1 MSKRTLVSPSAS
13 PSRQKKK
20 AKVTT
25 GQARLDTFFGASSS
39 RTPVPASRSS
49 SNVPSPKAA
58 SSTGRKEQAKRPLTD
73 EELAWALAAEDGLD
87 LEALRKLEARNG
99 ALPSS
104 NLSTVTPREDPH
116 PEVIDVDQLDDA
128 PQQNV
133 PGPSSRPAKP
143 STPASLRTTHPGKRL
158 VSTAGHKQTIGSVS
172 RASVPGETSA
182 VPSVKVSPA
191 GEGVAAEALRKLKV
205 HGGLGAATGSLSAT
219 LPCED
224 THSAVVDVDQLKH
237 IPQENDP
244 GPSSRLSPPT
254 KLTTPTSALVTHP
267 PERSPVSGSKHTI
280 GNAKPSAMP
289 SYNPLDVDS
298 PSYRLD
304 CAAWPPNAP
313 VPYSFLTHALAT
325 LSGTRSRIAKLDTLT
340 NALRTISHQHPPS
353 LLPALYL
360 LSNTLSPP
368 YSPIELGLGPSII
381 SKAIQHVSG
390 LSSAALK
397 RLYNS
402 TGDPGDVAFEAKS
415 NVRTL
420 IPHPPL
426 LIIGVYDALIK
437 IAGAKGSGAA
447 KTKQAV
453 VEKLLVAAKGEETR
467 FLVRTLCQNLR
478 VGAVRTSLAALA
490 RATVLNPPPAVSAV
504 LTSDSTF
511 HISLETLAAIKPLV
525 GKKKVPDDARDALN
539 AIFALAEGAIK
550 RVYVQHPN
558 YDHIVRALLEGGLE
572 GLADRLPLTIGVP
585 LLPTLGSPT
594 RSLDEIYDRLGLLP
608 FTAEFKYDG
617 QRAQIHA
624 SRGLGSKHTV
634 KIFSRHLEDMT
645 DKYPD
650 VVSLVGE
657 MLDAAPQTQSF
668 IIDSEVV
675 AVDPATGELKTFQEL
690 SNRARKDVKLDDVKV
705 AVCVFAFDVMFLDG
719 QVLIERPFRERRSL
733 LRTRFPAYT
742 PPQKGAA
749 RFDHV
754 RSVESEDGREAV
766 EEFWQAAVN
775 SSSEGLM
782 VKLLD
787 SGEVLEE
794 PTQNKERPRRKPLPA
809 TYEPD
814 KRTSAWLKLKKDYVV
829 GLGDSLDLVPIGAWH
844 GNGRKVQW
852 WSPILL
858 AVWDPT
864 AEKLVAVCKCM
875 SGFTDAFY
883 KSLHER
889 YPENSDTC
897 SSHPLW
903 QPECDT
909 GGLRPEVYFKP
920 QEVWE
925 IRGADIT
932 ISPVSVAALGLV
944 SQTRGLSLRFPRFIS
959 IREDKGIENASDP
972 EFLAKMYRDQQ
983 SAGKDQT
990 GADEGELV
998 DVDLDEGPP
1007 EDEDEESS

>member
-25 GQARLDTFFGASSS
+25 GQARLDTFFGASTS
-39 RTPVPASRSS
+39 RTPVPGGSASRSS
-49 SNVPSPKAA
+49 SSKVSSPRPA
-58 SSTGRKEQAKRPLTD
+58 SSVGKKQEPTRPLTD
-73 EELAWALAAEDGLD
+73 EEVAWALAAEDGLD
-87 LEALRKLEARNG
+87 LEALRKLEARG
-99 ALPSS
+99 EPVGSVPSLPAPAAEASRH
-104 NLSTVTPREDPH
+104 NAH
-116 PEVIDVDQLDDA
+116 PEVLDVDELDDTP
-128 PQQNV
+128 PQ
-133 PGPSSRPAKP
+133 
-143 STPASLRTTHPGKRL
+143 
-158 VSTAGHKQTIGSVS
+158 
-172 RASVPGETSA
+172 
-182 VPSVKVSPA
+182 
-191 GEGVAAEALRKLKV
+191 
-205 HGGLGAATGSLSAT
+205 
-219 LPCED
+219 
-224 THSAVVDVDQLKH
+224 
-237 IPQENDP
+237 NDP
-244 GPSSRLSPPT
+244 GPSSRHSPANLPVTPVSPP
-254 KLTTPTSALVTHP
+254 PYVSEV
-267 PERSPVSGSKHTI
+267 RSVLPATKHTI
-280 GNAKPSAMP
+280 GKANSTATPTYTA
-289 SYNPLDVDS
+289 LDVD
-298 PSYRLD
+298 PLSYDLN
-304 CAAWPPNAP
+304 CAAWAPGAP
-313 VPYSFLTHALAT
+313 VPYSFLAHTLAT

-340 NALRTISHQHPPS
+340 NALRAISRQHPPS

-397 RLYNS
+397 RLYNT

-426 LIIGVYDALIK
+426 LITGVYDALMK

-453 VEKLLVAAKGEETR
+453 VEKLLVAARGEETR

-490 RATVLNPPPAVSAV
+490 RAMVLTPPPAVSAA
-504 LTSDSTF
+504 LACDSPF
-511 HISLETLAAIKPLV
+511 YVSPQTLAAIKPLA
-525 GKKKVPDDARDALN
+525 GKKKVPDEARDALN
-539 AIFALAEGAIK
+539 AVFLQAEGAIK

-558 YDHIVRALLEGGLE
+558 YDHIVGALLGGGLE
-572 GLADRLPLTIGVP
+572 GLAERLPLTIGVP

-624 SRGLGSKHTV
+624 SRGRAGSKHTV

-650 VVSLVGE
+650 VVSLVGDLLE
-657 MLDAAPQTQSF
+657 RAPETASF
-668 IIDSEVV
+668 IVDSEVV
-675 AVDPATGELKTFQEL
+675 AVDPGTGELKTFQEL
-690 SNRARKDVKLDDVKV
+690 SNRARKDVKLDDVRV

-733 LRTRFPAYT
+733 LRTRFPPYT

-775 SSSEGLM
+775 SASEGLM

-794 PTQNKERPRRKPLPA
+794 PNQNKDRPRRKPLPA

-829 GLGDSLDLVPIGAWH
+829 GLTDSLDLVPIGAWH
-844 GNGRKVQW
+844 GNGRKAQW

-858 AVWDPT
+858 AVWDPD
-864 AEKLVAVCKCM
+864 AQKLVAVCKCM

-883 KSLHER
+883 KSLRER

-944 SQTRGLSLRFPRFIS
+944 SPTKGLSLRFPRFMS
-959 IREDKGIENASDP
+959 VREDKGIENASSP

-990 GADEGELV
+990 GADEGDLV
-998 DVDLDEGPP
+998 DVDLDEGLP
-1007 EDEDEESS
+1007 EEDVGLEEEL

>member
-1 MSKRTLVSPSAS
+1 MFDFLFGTERHQPYDVRAFPFVWLSNHNFVNLAIPDYTGPPAMSKRPLPSSSAS

-20 AKVTT
+20 AKVDT
-25 GQARLDTFFGASSS
+25 GQARLDTFFAAGASSAPKS
-39 RTPVPASRSS
+39 AKGANSDIATVSS
-49 SNVPSPKAA
+49 S
-58 SSTGRKEQAKRPLTD
+58 STLDPTTLAKRSGISTATSLLSD
-73 EELAWALAAEDGLD
+73 EQLAWTLTAEEGHDM
-87 LEALRKLEARNG
+87 EALCRLENG
-99 ALPSS
+99 RGRGHTSS
-104 NLSTVTPREDPH
+104 SASLAQSEFKEIIDIDLLD
-116 PEVIDVDQLDDA
+116 EVASQDE
-128 PQQNV
+128 
-133 PGPSSRPAKP
+133 PGPSKR
-143 STPASLRTTHPGKRL
+143 ASPPVTTTH
-158 VSTAGHKQTIGSVS
+158 
-172 RASVPGETSA
+172 
-182 VPSVKVSPA
+182 VPSSPA
-191 GEGVAAEALRKLKV
+191 L
-205 HGGLGAATGSLSAT
+205 
-219 LPCED
+219 
-224 THSAVVDVDQLKH
+224 
-237 IPQENDP
+237 
-244 GPSSRLSPPT
+244 RLSEGKSSQAPARHTLGGTSSSEAPT
-254 KLTTPTSALVTHP
+254 
-267 PERSPVSGSKHTI
+267 
-280 GNAKPSAMP
+280 
-289 SYNPLDVDS
+289 YQPLDVDP
-298 PSYRLD
+298 PSYDVD
-304 CAAWPPNAP
+304 CHRWPEGAP
-313 VPYSFLTHALAT
+313 VPYSFLAHTLFT

-340 NALRTISHQHPPS
+340 NALRTISRQHPPS

-360 LSNTLSPP
+360 CSNTLSPP

-397 RLYNS
+397 RLYNR

-426 LIIGVYDALIK
+426 LITGVYDALIK
-437 IAGAKGSGAA
+437 IARAKGSGAA
-447 KTKQAV
+447 RAKQSI
-453 VEKLLVAAKGEETR
+453 VEKLLVSAKGEETR

-490 RATVLNPPPAVSAV
+490 RAMVLTPTAAISAV
-504 LTSDSTF
+504 INEDSPF
-511 HISLETLAAIKPLV
+511 YIGPKTLAAVKPLV
-525 GKKKVPDDARDALN
+525 GKKKISDEARDVLN
-539 AIFALAEGAIK
+539 ATFLRAESLIK

-558 YDHIVRALLEGGLE
+558 YDHIVKALLEGWLD
-572 GLADRLPLTIGVP
+572 GLANRLPLTVGVP

-594 RSLDEIYDRLGLLP
+594 RSLDEIYERLGFLP

-624 SRGLGSKHTV
+624 SRAQGTRHFV

-650 VVSLVGE
+650 VVSLV
-657 MLDAAPQTQSF
+657 DDIFNSNAQIQSF
-668 IIDSEVV
+668 IMDSEIV
-675 AVDPATGELKTFQEL
+675 AIDPENGGLKTFQEL
-690 SNRARKDVKLDDVKV
+690 SNRARKDVKLDEVKV
-705 AVCVFAFDVMFLDG
+705 SVCVFAFDIMFLDG
-719 QVLIERPFRERRSL
+719 QILLERPFRERRSL
-733 LRTRFPAYT
+733 LRTRFPPYI
-742 PPQKGAA
+742 PPQRGAA
-749 RFDHV
+749 RFEHV
-754 RSVESEDGREAV
+754 KSIESEEGREAV
-766 EEFWQAAVN
+766 EGFWQTAVN

-794 PTQNKERPRRKPLPA
+794 PTQNIDRPRRKPLPA

-844 GNGRKVQW
+844 GNGRKAQW

-858 AVWDPT
+858 AVWDPD
-864 AEKLVAVCKCM
+864 AQKLVAACKCM

-883 KSLHER
+883 KSLRER

-897 SSHPLW
+897 SRQPLW
-903 QPECDT
+903 QPECNT

-959 IREDKGIENASDP
+959 IREDKGIEDASTP
-972 EFLAKMYRDQQ
+972 EFLANMYRNQQ
-983 SAGKDQT
+983 AAGKDQT

-998 DVDLDEGPP
+998 DVDLDADEVPV
-1007 EDEDEESS
+1007 EDEDSDA

>member
-1 MSKRTLVSPSAS
+1 MSKRTLVSPSGS
-13 PSRQKKK
+13 PNRQKKK
-20 AKVTT
+20 AKITP
-25 GQARLDTFFGASSS
+25 GQARLDTFFGASASRS
-39 RTPVPASRSS
+39 RTPVGGSNNGSPSKVPPSRYIG
-49 SNVPSPKAA
+49 VAGREEQPK
-58 SSTGRKEQAKRPLTD
+58 SHLTD
-73 EELAWALAAEDGLD
+73 EEFAWAVAAEDGLD
-87 LEALRKLEARNG
+87 LAALRKLEARSGTGNRSPV
-99 ALPSS
+99 AL
-104 NLSTVTPREDPH
+104 VQDAH
-116 PEVIDVDQLDDA
+116 PGVIDVDLFDEREL
-128 PQQNV
+128 N
-133 PGPSSRPAKP
+133 
-143 STPASLRTTHPGKRL
+143 
-158 VSTAGHKQTIGSVS
+158 
-172 RASVPGETSA
+172 
-182 VPSVKVSPA
+182 
-191 GEGVAAEALRKLKV
+191 
-205 HGGLGAATGSLSAT
+205 
-219 LPCED
+219 
-224 THSAVVDVDQLKH
+224 
-237 IPQENDP
+237 NDP
-244 GPSSRLSPPT
+244 GPSARRTPSPAAMTPASPPPT
-254 KLTTPTSALVTHP
+254 RSVEPSSTPF
-267 PERSPVSGSKHTI
+267 SKRTI
-280 GNAKPSAMP
+280 GNAGSSKAPT
-289 SYNPLDVDS
+289 YKPLDVDP
-298 PSYRLD
+298 PSYDLD
-304 CAAWPPNAP
+304 CSAWPSDAP
-313 VPYSFLTHALAT
+313 VPYSFLAHTLAT

-340 NALRTISHQHPPS
+340 NALRTICRQHPPS

-360 LSNTLSPP
+360 VSNTLSPP

-397 RLYNS
+397 RLYNA

-426 LIIGVYDALIK
+426 LIAGVYAALMK

-490 RATVLNPPPAVSAV
+490 RAMVLTPPSAVSAAI
-504 LTSDSTF
+504 TQDSPF
-511 HISLETLAAIKPLV
+511 YIDPKTLAAVRPPTS
-525 GKKKVPDDARDALN
+525 KKKAPDEARDALD
-539 AIFALAEGAIK
+539 AIYVRAEGLIK

-558 YDHIVRALLEGGLE
+558 YDHIVEALLQGGLE
-572 GLADRLPLTIGVP
+572 GLAERLPLTIGVP

-594 RSLDEIYDRLGLLP
+594 RSLDEIYDLLGLLP

-624 SRGLGSKHTV
+624 SRGQNFKPLV

-650 VVSLVGE
+650 VVSLVKD
-657 MLDAAPQTQSF
+657 MLQSAPQTQSF

-675 AVDPATGELKTFQEL
+675 AIDPGTGELKTFQEL

-705 AVCVFAFDVMFLDG
+705 SVCIYAFDLMFLDG
-719 QVLIERPFRERRSL
+719 QVLIERPLRERRSL
-733 LRTRFPAYT
+733 LRTRFPPYT

-754 RSVESEDGREAV
+754 RSVESEDGREAI

-775 SSSEGLM
+775 SASEGLM

-787 SGEVLEE
+787 SGEILEE
-794 PTQNKERPRRKPLPA
+794 PTQNKDRPRRKPLPA

-844 GNGRKVQW
+844 GNGRKAQW

-858 AVWDPT
+858 AVWDPE
-864 AEKLVAVCKCM
+864 AQKLVAVCKCM

-883 KSLHER
+883 KSLRER

-897 SSHPLW
+897 SSQPLW

-959 IREDKGIENASDP
+959 VREDKGIEDASTP

-998 DVDLDEGPP
+998 DVDLDDGPV
-1007 EDEDEESS
+1007 EDEEVSDEES

>member
-13 PSRQKKK
+13 PNRQKKK
-20 AKVTT
+20 AKVTS

-39 RTPVPASRSS
+39 RSRTPVGGSSKGSPSKIPAARSIGAAGREGQ
-49 SNVPSPKAA
+49 PK
-58 SSTGRKEQAKRPLTD
+58 SHLTD
-73 EELAWALAAEDGLD
+73 EEFAWAVAAEDGLD
-87 LEALRKLEARNG
+87 LDALRKLEAQSG
-99 ALPSS
+99 ATA
-104 NLSTVTPREDPH
+104 STSPPVALVQDAR
-116 PEVIDVDQLDDA
+116 PEVIDVDLFDDSNL
-128 PQQNV
+128 Q
-133 PGPSSRPAKP
+133 
-143 STPASLRTTHPGKRL
+143 
-158 VSTAGHKQTIGSVS
+158 
-172 RASVPGETSA
+172 
-182 VPSVKVSPA
+182 
-191 GEGVAAEALRKLKV
+191 
-205 HGGLGAATGSLSAT
+205 
-219 LPCED
+219 
-224 THSAVVDVDQLKH
+224 
-237 IPQENDP
+237 DP
-244 GPSSRLSPPT
+244 GPSSQPSPPA
-254 KLTTPTSALVTHP
+254 TTVTIVSPPPTRSVEP
-267 PERSPVSGSKHTI
+267 PSSPFSKRTI
-280 GNAKPSAMP
+280 GNAGPSTTPTYKA
-289 SYNPLDVDS
+289 LDVDP
-298 PSYRLD
+298 PSYDLD
-304 CAAWPPNAP
+304 CSAWPPDTP
-313 VPYSFLTHALAT
+313 VPYSFLAHTLST

-340 NALRTISHQHPPS
+340 NALRTICRKHPPS

-360 LSNTLSPP
+360 VSNTLSPP

-426 LIIGVYDALIK
+426 LITGVYAALMK

-490 RATVLNPPPAVSAV
+490 RAMVLTPPSAVSAAITESSPFYV
-504 LTSDSTF
+504 SPQ
-511 HISLETLAAIKPLV
+511 TLAAVRPLTS
-525 GKKKVPDDARDALN
+525 KKKVPDEARDALN
-539 AIFALAEGAIK
+539 AIFVRAEGVIK

-558 YDHIVRALLEGGLE
+558 YDHIVEALLQGGLE
-572 GLADRLPLTIGVP
+572 GLAERLPLTIGVP

-624 SRGLGSKHTV
+624 SRGQGSKPLV

-650 VVSLVGE
+650 VVSLVE
-657 MLDAAPQTQSF
+657 DMLESAPQTQSF

-675 AVDPATGELKTFQEL
+675 AIDPGTGELKTFQEL

-705 AVCVFAFDVMFLDG
+705 SVCIFAFDLMFLDG

-733 LRTRFPAYT
+733 LRTRFPPYT
-742 PPQKGAA
+742 PPQKGAP

-754 RSVESEDGREAV
+754 RSVESEDGREAI

-775 SSSEGLM
+775 SASEGLM

-794 PTQNKERPRRKPLPA
+794 PNQNKDRPRRKPLPA

-844 GNGRKVQW
+844 GNGRKAQW

-858 AVWDPT
+858 AVWDPD
-864 AEKLVAVCKCM
+864 AQKLVAVCKCM

-883 KSLHER
+883 KSLRER

-897 SSHPLW
+897 SSQPLW

-944 SQTRGLSLRFPRFIS
+944 SQTRGLSLRFPRFMS
-959 IREDKGIENASDP
+959 IREDKGIENASTP

-998 DVDLDEGPP
+998 DVDLDDGPG
-1007 EDEDEESS
+1007 EDDEASEEES

>member
-1 MSKRTLVSPSAS
+1 MSKRTLVSSSES
-13 PSRQKKK
+13 PSRRKKK
-20 AKVTT
+20 AKVTA
-25 GQARLDTFFGASSS
+25 GQARLDTFFGVSSS
-39 RTPVPASRSS
+39 PTPAASGSGPRQSS
-49 SNVPSPKAA
+49 SKASTPRTSA
-58 SSTGRKEQAKRPLTD
+58 PQSTGKSEQPTRPLTD
-73 EELAWALAAEDGLD
+73 EEVAWALAAEDGLD
-87 LEALRKLEARNG
+87 LAVLQKLESRHGARN
-99 ALPSS
+99 
-104 NLSTVTPREDPH
+104 LSPATPGQEAHR
-116 PEVIDVDQLDDA
+116 PEVIDVDLLDDNTL
-128 PQQNV
+128 QNDA
-133 PGPSSRPAKP
+133 GPSTHSSPPLK
-143 STPASLRTTHPGKRL
+143 PASPPPPRSQGSSSGH
-158 VSTAGHKQTIGSVS
+158 VSKPTIGS
-172 RASVPGETSA
+172 
-182 VPSVKVSPA
+182 
-191 GEGVAAEALRKLKV
+191 
-205 HGGLGAATGSLSAT
+205 
-219 LPCED
+219 
-224 THSAVVDVDQLKH
+224 
-237 IPQENDP
+237 
-244 GPSSRLSPPT
+244 
-254 KLTTPTSALVTHP
+254 TSALATPIYAPLDVDP
-267 PERSPVSGSKHTI
+267 
-280 GNAKPSAMP
+280 P
-289 SYNPLDVDS
+289 SYNPA
-298 PSYRLD
+298 
-304 CAAWPPNAP
+304 CAAWPANAP
-313 VPYSFLTHALAT
+313 APYSFLAHTLAT
-325 LSGTRSRIAKLDTLT
+325 LSGTRSRITKLDTLT
-340 NALRTISHQHPPS
+340 NALRTISHQHPSS

-360 LSNTLSPP
+360 LSNTFSPP

-390 LSSAALK
+390 LSSAALR
-397 RLYNS
+397 RLYNT

-426 LIIGVYDALIK
+426 LITGVYDFLMK

-447 KTKQAV
+447 KTKQGV

-467 FLVRTLCQNLR
+467 FLVRTLSQNLR

-490 RATVLNPPPAVSAV
+490 RAMVLTPPPAIFAAMTGSSPFYVSP
-504 LTSDSTF
+504 
-511 HISLETLAAIKPLV
+511 ETLAAVKPLA
-525 GKKKVPDDARDALN
+525 GKSKKKVADDARDNLN
-539 AIFALAEGAIK
+539 AIFSRAEGVLK

-558 YDHIVRALLEGGLE
+558 YDHIVKALLEGGLD
-572 GLADRLPLTIGVP
+572 GLDERLPLTIGIP

-594 RSLDEIYDRLGLLP
+594 RSLDEIYDRLGFLP

-624 SRGLGSKHTV
+624 SRGQDSKHTV
-634 KIFSRHLEDMT
+634 KLFSRHLEDMT

-657 MLDAAPQTQSF
+657 LLDAAPETHSF

-675 AVDPATGELKTFQEL
+675 AIDPGTGELRTFQEL
-690 SNRARKDVKLDDVKV
+690 SNRARKDVELDDVKV

-719 QVLIERPFRERRSL
+719 QVLLERPFRERRSL
-733 LRTRFPAYT
+733 LRTRFPPYT
-742 PPQKGAA
+742 PPLRGSA

-794 PTQNKERPRRKPLPA
+794 PNQSKDHPRRKPLPA

-844 GNGRKVQW
+844 GNGRKAQW

-858 AVWDPT
+858 AVWDPD

-875 SGFTDAFY
+875 SGFTDGFY
-883 KSLHER
+883 KALKER
-889 YPENSDTC
+889 YPESSDTC
-897 SSHPLW
+897 ATQPLW

-909 GGLRPEVYFKP
+909 GGLKPEVYFKP

-932 ISPVSVAALGLV
+932 VSPVSVAALGLV
-944 SQTRGLSLRFPRFIS
+944 SQTRGLSLRFPRFMS
-959 IREDKGIENASDP
+959 LREDKSIENASTP
-972 EFLAKMYRDQQ
+972 GFLAKMYRDQQ

-998 DVDLDEGPP
+998 DVDLDDEIEGDP
-1007 EDEDEESS
+1007 ECSDS